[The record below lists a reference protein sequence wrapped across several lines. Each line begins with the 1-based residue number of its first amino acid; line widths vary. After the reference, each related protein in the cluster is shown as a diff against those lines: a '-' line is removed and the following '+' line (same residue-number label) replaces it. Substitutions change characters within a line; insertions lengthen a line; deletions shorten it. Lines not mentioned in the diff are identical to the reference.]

1 MTMLKILQWFTK
13 KSENSDNST
22 DKPKGK
28 RLQIFVAVILT
39 LTLVAGVP
47 FVINECYKAEDGY
60 ITKWDAADVLSYY
73 GTVVAAIIGAVG
85 VYFTVYISNKNYR
98 EDARNRVLPYIA
110 IDMID
115 VIAPDPFLMGLENE
129 SFSSV
134 GNDPII
140 EKSLNCETK
149 NHLFFVI
156 DGKSK
161 IRAAE
166 SLHDDEVEK
175 VKMTSVTWIIAAK
188 DGKMYVRGSEYVS
201 MPFNMENIG
210 NGPAKKL
217 RMAFSYKEGKKFFKT
232 EILLKQN
239 ESFYIHIFSEKSFDE
254 IKGDYIFSVYYE
266 DISGNAYEQVFPVE
280 IVKENENRYN
290 RIDTNGVQHLIGR
303 AK

>member
-1 MTMLKILQWFTK
+1 MTMLKMLQCVAEK
-13 KSENSDNST
+13 IRNGGIRT
-22 DKPKGK
+22 DKPMRKWSQVLGAI
-28 RLQIFVAVILT
+28 IFALI
-39 LTLVAGVP
+39 LVAGVP
-47 FVINECYKAEDGY
+47 FAINECYKAEYGY

-73 GTVVAAIIGAVG
+73 GNIVAAIIGAFG
-85 VYFTVYISNKNYR
+85 VYVTVYISNKNYR

-110 IDMID
+110 IDVMNIG
-115 VIAPDPFLMGLENE
+115 APDPFLMGYENE

-140 EKSLNCETK
+140 EKSLNCEIK

-166 SLHDDEVEK
+166 SLHDDEVKK
-175 VKMTSVTWIIAAK
+175 VTMTNVKWIRAAK

-201 MPFNMENIG
+201 MPFRIENIG

-217 RMAFSYKEGKKFFKT
+217 RMAFSYKEEKKFFKT
-232 EILLKQN
+232 EMLLKQN

-254 IKGDYIFSVYYE
+254 IEGDYIFSVYYE
-266 DISGNAYEQVFPVE
+266 DISGNAYEQLFPVE

-290 RIDTNGVQHLIGR
+290 RIDTNGVQRLTG
-303 AK
+303 KEK

>member
-1 MTMLKILQWFTK
+1 MTTLKMLQCVSEKIRNGGTR
-13 KSENSDNST
+13 T
-22 DKPKGK
+22 DKPKIK
-28 RLQIFVAVILT
+28 VLLILGAII
-39 LTLVAGVP
+39 LASILVVGVP
-47 FVINECYKAEDGY
+47 FIINECYKAETGY
-60 ITKWDAADVLSYY
+60 ITKWNAADVLSYY
-73 GTVVAAIIGAVG
+73 GTIVAAIIGTFG
-85 VYFTVYISNKNYR
+85 VYFTVIVSNRNYR

-110 IDMID
+110 ID
-115 VIAPDPFLMGLENE
+115 VINIVAPDLFWMGFENE

-161 IRAAE
+161 ISSAE

-175 VKMTSVTWIIAAK
+175 VTMTGVTWIRAAK

-201 MPFNMENIG
+201 MPFRMENIG

-217 RMAFSYKEGKKFFKT
+217 RMAFSHKEGKKFFKT
-232 EILLKQN
+232 EMLLKQN